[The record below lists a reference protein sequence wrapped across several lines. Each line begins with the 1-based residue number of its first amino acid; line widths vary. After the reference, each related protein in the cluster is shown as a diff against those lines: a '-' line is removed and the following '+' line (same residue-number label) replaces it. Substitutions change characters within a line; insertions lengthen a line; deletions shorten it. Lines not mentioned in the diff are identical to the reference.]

1 MTNFWLWIS
10 TNDENK
16 TIEEKDSRIVHLEK
30 ELSMIQKA
38 EKEAFILE
46 KEKEKRDLDES
57 VLSITEGAL
66 I

>member
-1 MTNFWLWIS
+1 MQA
-10 TNDENK
+10 NK

-46 KEKEKRDLDES
+46 KEQEKRDLDES